1 MAQSAAVSID
11 YILERSA
18 RERPC
23 QWPPALCARP
33 CTAPE
38 GQEDGGTI
46 LLICFQGRF
55 QGVSSAAGP
64 RACVLSRSCH
74 HGAAVL
80 RGFPA
85 SGRESACILPQEA
98 RQRARGAI
106 GTVTA
111 STAWGQG
118 QGTASTARGQRQG
131 TASTGQG
138 QGTAS
143 ATQQQ
148 EQGTASA
155 AWGQEIASA
164 GQGQGQRSRSASR
177 GAAAVL
183 QHQQVVSLCPR
194 CLSFQAEKHRAGTRA
209 SEIRINET
217 GGALTGVGSGLNAG
231 GRD

>member
-85 SGRESACILPQEA
+85 SGRESACILPQEE

-118 QGTASTARGQRQG
+118 QGTACAAQGETGDSEHRTGTETGDSKHRTGTGDSERHTATGTRDSERRMGTGDSERGTG
-131 TASTGQG
+131 T
-138 QGTAS
+138 GT
-143 ATQQQ
+143 
-148 EQGTASA
+148 
-155 AWGQEIASA
+155 
-164 GQGQGQRSRSASR
+164 
-177 GAAAVL
+177 GAALAL
-183 QHQQVVSLCPR
+183 GQPR
-194 CLSFQAEKHRAGTRA
+194 RR
-209 SEIRINET
+209 
-217 GGALTGVGSGLNAG
+217 GGPAAPAG
-231 GRD
+231 GQPVSPVSFLSGRKAQGGDTSF